1 MGKPKKR
8 VNPKVTSRIN
18 QNIKE
23 LSLKTAVKFMRKMP
37 PPYEVKRRGRKPHDP
52 KVVTLLCLHMVS
64 LNLTLDDMMSEMR
77 DPRIKQLLDVEK
89 LPSRSA
95 LHRGMQ
101 KLSQK
106 YIRKF
111 NNYIV
116 RRFLKRGFTIVVD
129 STGFRLKTSSAWY
142 DIRIKR
148 KNMKKDNSKLH
159 IAIEVRRNAIVNF
172 KITSHKRN
180 DSPQLEFL
188 LRNLKFFR
196 RVIGDSAYLSR
207 QNCDIVVEKNG
218 KPFFKLKS
226 NTTGK
231 AKGSTAWKK
240 MVRFANECKKAFD
253 KIYHLRSKVEGVISS
268 LKRRYGSTLRPMKRR
283 TRNVVLSLKVVAYNI
298 KQLLYDK
305 TAKQLRVPFWI
316 KC

>member
-8 VNPKVTSRIN
+8 VNPKVTSRVN

-23 LSLKTAVKFMRKMP
+23 LTLKTAIKFIRKMP
-37 PPYEVKRRGRKPHDP
+37 QPYEIKKRGRKPHNP
-52 KVVTLLCLHMVS
+52 TVVTLLCLLMVS
-64 LNLTLDDMMSEMR
+64 LNLTLDGIASEMK
-77 DPRIKQLLDVEK
+77 DPRIKQLLNVEK

-116 RRFLKRGFTIVVD
+116 RRFLKKGFTIVVD

-142 DIRIKR
+142 DIRINR
-148 KNMKKDNSKLH
+148 KNQKRDNSKLH
-159 IAIEVRRNAIVNF
+159 IAIEVRRNAIISF

-196 RVIGDSAYLSR
+196 RVIGDSGYLSR
-207 QNCDIVVEKNG
+207 HNCDIVVEKNG

-231 AKGSTAWKK
+231 ARGSTAWKK
-240 MVRFANECKKAFD
+240 MIGFATECKDAFD
-253 KIYHLRSKVEGVISS
+253 KIYHLRSQIEGVNSS
-268 LKRRYGSTLRPMKRR
+268 LKRRYGNCLRAIKRR
-283 TRNVVLSLKVVAYNI
+283 TRNIVLALKVVAYNI

-305 TAKQLRVPFWI
+305 VAKQLRVPFWVRY
-316 KC
+316 

>member
-8 VNPKVTSRIN
+8 VNPKVTSKVN

-23 LSLKTAVKFMRKMP
+23 LTLKTAVKFIRKMP
-37 PPYEVKRRGRKPHDP
+37 QPYEVKGRGRKPHDP
-52 KVVTLLCLHMVS
+52 KVVTLLCLLMVS
-64 LNLTLDDMMSEMR
+64 LNLTLDGIVSEMS
-77 DPRIKQLLDVEK
+77 DPRIKQLPDVEK

-116 RRFLKRGFTIVVD
+116 RRFLKKGFALAVD

-142 DIRIKR
+142 DIRIGR
-148 KNMKKDNSKLH
+148 KNEKKDNSKLH
-159 IAIEVRRNAIVNF
+159 IAIEVRRNAIVSF

-180 DSPQLEFL
+180 DSPQLKFL
-188 LRNLKFFR
+188 LKNLYFFR

-218 KPFFKLKS
+218 KPFFHLKK

-231 AKGSTAWKK
+231 ARGSRAWKK
-240 MVRFANECKKAFD
+240 MIKLATECKEAFGRG
-253 KIYHLRSKVEGVISS
+253 YHLRSQIEGVNSS
-268 LKRRYGSTLRPMKRR
+268 LKRRYGNCLRAVKRR

-298 KQLLYDK
+298 KQLLYDQV
-305 TAKQLRVPFWI
+305 ARQLRVPFWI
-316 KC
+316 KY